1 MNQVLLAG
9 AGGFLGASLRHALM
23 LLGGRFVSEAHH
35 PWFTLG
41 INTVGCL
48 GLGMLLAWLQSRAPE
63 TATTWRVFLGAGVL
77 GGFTTYSTF
86 AVATVELWSSPARST
101 ALLYVALH
109 LVFGIGAAVLGLVWG
124 RALA

>member
-9 AGGFLGASLRHALM
+9 AGGFLGASLRHGLM
-23 LLGGRFVSEAHH
+23 MLGGRLVSESHH

-48 GLGMLLAWLQSRAPE
+48 GLGVLLAWLQSRAPE
-63 TATTWRVFLGAGVL
+63 TAATWRVFLGAGVL

-86 AVATVELWSSPARST
+86 GVAAVELWASPARGS
-101 ALLYVALH
+101 AVLFVALH
-109 LVFGIGAAVLGLVWG
+109 LVLGLGAAVLGLVWG